1 MRHKAIIIIGDD
13 TSGTQVRPVEVF
25 RLLTD
30 IHHHGNDGKKKDG
43 EEKSGKEFLQYV
55 PVEFLHLYKY
65 TVLPG
70 SIAEL

>member
-1 MRHKAIIIIGDD
+1 MWHKAIIIIGDD
-13 TSGTQVRPVEVF
+13 APGAEVRPVEVF
-25 RLLTD
+25 RLLAD
-30 IHHHGNDGKKKDG
+30 IHHHGDDGEEKDG

-55 PVEFLHLYKY
+55 PIEFLHLYKY